1 MTMKTI
7 NPQDLHRHMT
17 LGHHVLLLDVRTQD
31 EFEDGH
37 IPGAILHPLEFLDP
51 EGSIQK
57 IRIAYPNLPTIYIT
71 CDSGAKSPEAYQQFE
86 AAGYEYLSIVEG
98 GTHAWEEAD
107 LPIERVSEILPFEK
121 MNITQQIHVI
131 VGSVVTLGTLL
142 GTFVNTGFLA
152 IALVAGVG
160 VAYEG
165 LFGTDHLKQMVLK
178 MSWNKDA

>member
-7 NPQDLHRHMT
+7 SPQDLHRHMA
-17 LGHHVLLLDVRTQD
+17 LGHHILLLDVRTQD
-31 EFEDGH
+31 DFEDGH
-37 IPGAILHPLEFLDP
+37 IPGALLHPLEFLDP

-57 IRIAYPNLPTIYIT
+57 IRIAYPSLPTIYIT
-71 CDSGAKSPEAYQQFE
+71 DDADNRSIEAYQRLE
-86 AAGYEYLSIVEG
+86 AAGYEYLKIVEG
-98 GTHAWEEAD
+98 GTRAWEEAG
-107 LPIERVSEILPFEK
+107 LPTERVSEILPFEK
-121 MNITQQIHVI
+121 MSITQQIQII

-152 IALVAGVG
+152 IALLAGVG
-160 VAYEG
+160 VTYEG

>member
-1 MTMKTI
+1 MTIKTI
-7 NPQDLHRHMT
+7 TPQDLHRHMT

-31 EFEDGH
+31 EFEEGH

-57 IRIAYPNLPTIYIT
+57 IHLAYPNLPTIYIT
-71 CDSGAKSPEAYQQFE
+71 CDSEAKSIEAYEGFE
-86 AAGYEYLSIVEG
+86 AAGYEYLAIVEG

-107 LPIERVSEILPFEK
+107 LPIERLKEILPFNK
-121 MNITQQIHVI
+121 MGIPQQIQII
-131 VGSVVTLGTLL
+131 VGSTVTLGTLL

-152 IALVAGVG
+152 IALLAGVG
-160 VAYEG
+160 IAYEG

-178 MSWNKDA
+178 MSWNQEA